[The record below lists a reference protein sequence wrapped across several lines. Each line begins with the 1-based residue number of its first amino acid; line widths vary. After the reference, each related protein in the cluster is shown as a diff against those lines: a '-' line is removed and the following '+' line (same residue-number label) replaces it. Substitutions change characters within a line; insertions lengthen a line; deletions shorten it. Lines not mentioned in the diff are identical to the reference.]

1 MAETI
6 TLTYSAG
13 NLSRARQYPDGSGA
27 RAIAAARIRL
37 NMPAPTFTVAQVFAA
52 IADEFFQNLR
62 QQTVN
67 TEREQARITA
77 DAGVPDMPIT

>member
-13 NLSRARQYPDGSGA
+13 NLSRSRTYPNGSGV
-27 RAIAAARIRL
+27 RVVAAAKARL
-37 NMPAPTFTVAQVFAA
+37 DLDPAATNAAVFNA
-52 IADEFFQNLR
+52 IADEFFEVLR
-62 QQTVN
+62 QTTLN
-67 TEREQARITA
+67 YEREQARITA